1 MPDSDIASSELLVI
15 FRSCSVV
22 ASYHGQKRFLDIPKS
37 ELLLGCFRSLVASIV
52 HAREKTEWSITLAL
66 VDDHSDEMVVTE
78 LQEIA
83 RVSGIEFS
91 FHPLTG
97 TTGNGASLAACY
109 AYADASNATL
119 FYFVEDDYLHSESS
133 LIEMIEAYQYMRV
146 RMGQDVVVH
155 PYDSPD
161 RYAEPYPSF
170 IFASRERYWRTVR
183 HTTGTF
189 MVSKEIFKKY
199 RKYYEDFSTDS
210 GRGIIEDGTI
220 NKIYEEVPCVV
231 PMPSLAVHMESGAHI
246 PPFVPWKM
254 WWERVSNNSQRGI
267 IDTLDV

>member
-1 MPDSDIASSELLVI
+1 MPDFDTASPKLLVI
-15 FRSCSVV
+15 FRSCSTV
-22 ASYHGQKRFLDIPKS
+22 ASYHGQTRFLDVPKS

-52 HAREKTEWSITLAL
+52 HARAKTEWPITLAL
-66 VDDHSDEMVVTE
+66 VDDHSDETVVKE

-83 RVSGIEFS
+83 RESGITFS
-91 FHPLTG
+91 FHALTE

-109 AYADASNATL
+109 AYADSANADL
-119 FYFVEDDYLHSESS
+119 IYFVEDDYLHAESA

-146 RMGQDVVVH
+146 RMEQDVVVH

-161 RYAEPYPSF
+161 RYADPYPSF

-189 MVSKEIFKKY
+189 VVSKDVFKKY
-199 RKYYEDFSTDS
+199 RKNYEDFSTDS
-210 GRGIIEDGTI
+210 GKGIIEDGTI
-220 NKIYEEVPCVV
+220 NKIYEEVPCIS
-231 PMPSLAVHMESGAHI
+231 PMPSLAVHMETPAHL

-254 WWERVSNNSQRGI
+254 WWERAVGKKGE
-267 IDTLDV
+267 